1 VAGENTVTKLF
12 CKSRQCAQRR
22 TDDAFRERVSAANT
36 GSGICNLV
44 MTTLALESAGR
55 RLTDPFSLLNV
66 EGKYHE
72 FKN

>member
-1 VAGENTVTKLF
+1 
-12 CKSRQCAQRR
+12 
-22 TDDAFRERVSAANT
+22 
-36 GSGICNLV
+36 